1 MTLCKWSQTT
11 MRWKRNGMCFATVY
25 ETTHIFTFIC
35 LLHVVCTFWHFPLLN
50 SVKEKKKIVSRL
62 NKIFTLAD
70 VYWACF
76 SSSPTSGRGV
86 FLTPKPVLV
95 VLHGWLL
102 FTAAES
108 ESILSVHEL
117 HAVSHKGSFTH
128 TRCYICTSQH
138 MTMCCPAKFPVIAV
152 LKVFYVTV
160 FS

>member
-1 MTLCKWSQTT
+1 MKS
-11 MRWKRNGMCFATVY
+11 NHN
-25 ETTHIFTFIC
+25 E
-35 LLHVVCTFWHFPLLN
+35 
-50 SVKEKKKIVSRL
+50 VKEEWNVFCNSLWNHTHLYFHMPPACCMYFLALSTVEFCKRKKKIVSRL

-95 VLHGWLL
+95 VLHGCLL

-117 HAVSHKGSFTH
+117 HAVSHKRSFTH